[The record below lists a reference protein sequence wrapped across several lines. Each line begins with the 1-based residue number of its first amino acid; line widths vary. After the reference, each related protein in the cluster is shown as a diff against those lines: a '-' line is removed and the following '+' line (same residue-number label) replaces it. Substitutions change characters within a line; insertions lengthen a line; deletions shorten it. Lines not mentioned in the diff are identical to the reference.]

1 MKSRQIRGPKLKFGS
16 TTAMTGFTGLDTA
29 SFNDLRPSRIVRELI
44 QNSLDAAVE
53 AGEKTAVVRFRVTK
67 IGRSDVP
74 DIEGYEEH
82 FRAAVEDHKGNGE
95 LSDATQQVVNNI
107 EEALA
112 LLAKDK
118 HYSLSILD
126 NGIGLD
132 EKRMTS
138 LLGQGASAKSIDAS
152 GSYGVGH
159 LASIPASAL
168 RYVLY
173 GGVLKSGQPT
183 VSGCAVLASRSG
195 EKRPYAAQGYL
206 VKGFGSGKDGK
217 IYNFISDRYI
227 PKGIAADLR
236 EIKSK
241 WGHGSTVVIPAFNY
255 FGDDNDLSLWDI
267 VSRVAAYNFNAAIYQ
282 GNLVVEVEEK
292 HKRKKKHRIQRLDKD
307 TLRTVLEQSKD
318 RVRADR
324 KGSFFEGL
332 RPSGQNAY
340 SAYQT
345 QLQGEQH
352 LIHTKEGDVDVRLLT
367 PSPIEN
373 TRVDLFRNGMWITDY
388 IQGLSR
394 ADFTNRQPFH
404 AVLTL
409 NAKEGKNL
417 HRLFRNAE
425 GPMHDEL
432 AFNRLPPEQRKKL
445 NAAIKQIANKIR
457 GQIPEIGAEEY
468 TPDDYLWVETGGNG
482 AGAGAEQFSM
492 WGTPVVVQR
501 PRISQRQFTPNG
513 NKNEHDGDGEGN
525 KGKNNKKSSNKNS
538 QTRSRPLPFR
548 STVVPNGVGKH
559 IISLECIESFDEV
572 DLTLRIDE
580 NLDATCDR
588 IWTDENVLLKS
599 FKFDADETPVPS
611 GKLEADGRS
620 IRIQGLSAGIN
631 YELVVEYEFPEDLAN
646 AVGTPVLR
654 VDLHRPQSTSERDA

>member
-95 LSDATQQVVNNI
+95 LSDAAQQVVNNI
-107 EEALA
+107 EEALD
-112 LLAKDK
+112 LLTKDK

-292 HKRKKKHRIQRLDKD
+292 HKGKKKHRIQRLDKD

-599 FKFDADETPVPS
+599 FKFDADEAPVPS

>member
-1 MKSRQIRGPKLKFGS
+1 
-16 TTAMTGFTGLDTA
+16 MTGFTGLDTA

-53 AGEKTAVVRFRVTK
+53 AGKKTAIVRFRVTK

-82 FRAAVEDHKGNGE
+82 FRAAVEDHKENGE
-95 LSDATQQVVNNI
+95 LSDAAQQVTDNI
-107 EEALA
+107 EDALNI
-112 LLAKDK
+112 LKKNK
-118 HYSLSILD
+118 HYSLAILD

-138 LLGQGASAKSIDAS
+138 LLGQGTSVKSTEAS

-173 GGVLKSGQPT
+173 GGVLKSGQRT

-195 EKRPYAAQGYL
+195 KKLPYAAQGYL

-227 PKGIAADLR
+227 PKGIAADLKK
-236 EIKSK
+236 IKSE
-241 WGHGSTVVIPAFNY
+241 WEHGSIVVIPAFNY

-267 VSRVAAYNFNAAIYQ
+267 VSQVAAYNFNAAIFQ
-282 GNLVVEVEEK
+282 GNLVIEVEEK
-292 HKRKKKHRIQRLDKD
+292 HTKRNKKRGIQRLNKH
-307 TLRTVLEQSKD
+307 TLRDVLEQSKD
-318 RVRADR
+318 RVRAAR
-324 KGSFFEGL
+324 KGTFFEGL
-332 RPSGQNAY
+332 RPSGQNAH

-345 QLQGEQH
+345 QLQGDQH
-352 LIHTKEGDVDVRLLT
+352 LVRTKEGDVDVRLLT

-373 TRVDLFRNGMWITDY
+373 TRIDLFRNGMWITDY

-394 ADFTNRQPFH
+394 SEFTTRQPFH

-409 NAKEGKNL
+409 NAKEGKEL
-417 HRLFRNAE
+417 HRLVRKAE

-432 AFNRLPPEQRKKL
+432 AFNRLSPKEKERLK
-445 NAAIKQIANKIR
+445 AAIQQIADKIR
-457 GQIPEIGAEEY
+457 DLIPEIGAEGY

-482 AGAGAEQFSM
+482 TGAGVEQFSM
-492 WGTPVVVQR
+492 WGLPVVVQR
-501 PRISQRQFTPNG
+501 PRISQRQFTSNG
-513 NKNEHDGDGEGN
+513 NKDEHERDGESSGD
-525 KGKNNKKSSNKNS
+525 KGKNNKNSSNKNS

-548 STVVPNGVGKH
+548 STVVPDGVGKH

-580 NLDATCDR
+580 NIDATCDR

-599 FKFDADETPVPS
+599 FKFDPNGTPVPS
-611 GKLEADGRS
+611 GKLEDDGRA
-620 IRIQGLSAGIN
+620 IRIQGLLAGKN
-631 YELVVEYEFPEDLAN
+631 YELVVEYELPEDIEK
-646 AVGTPVLR
+646 AVSTPVLK
-654 VDLHRPQSTSERDA
+654 VDLHRPQSTSERNVSNGNAN

>member
-1 MKSRQIRGPKLKFGS
+1 
-16 TTAMTGFTGLDTA
+16 MTGFTGFDTA

-53 AGEKTAVVRFRVTK
+53 ADEKTAVVRFRVAK

-74 DIEGYEEH
+74 DIEGYEDH
-82 FRAAVEDHKGNGE
+82 FRVAVEEHKGNGE
-95 LSDATQQVVNNI
+95 LSDAAQQVVINI
-107 EEALA
+107 EDALD
-112 LLAKDK
+112 LLNKGK

-138 LLGQGASAKSIDAS
+138 LLGQGTSVKSTEAS

-159 LASIPASAL
+159 LASIPTSAL

-173 GGVLKSGQPT
+173 GGVLESGQHT

-195 EKRPYAAQGYL
+195 KRRPYAYAAHGYL
-206 VKGFGSGKDGK
+206 VKGFGNGKDGK
-217 IYNFISDRYI
+217 IYNFISDSNI

-236 EIKSK
+236 EIKSE

-292 HKRKKKHRIQRLDKD
+292 HKRKKKHRIQRLNKL
-307 TLRTVLEQSKD
+307 TLRDVLEQSKE

-340 SAYQT
+340 SAYQA
-345 QLQGEQH
+345 QLQGDQQ
-352 LIHTKEGDVDVRLLT
+352 LVRTKEGNVDVRLLT

-373 TRVDLFRNGMWITDY
+373 TRVDLFRNGMWITDN
-388 IQGLSR
+388 IPGLKR
-394 ADFTNRQPFH
+394 INFTNRPPFH

-409 NAKEGKNL
+409 NAREAKEL
-417 HRLFRNAE
+417 HRLVRKAE
-425 GPMHDEL
+425 GPMHDDL
-432 AFNRLPPEQRKKL
+432 AFSRLSPQEKKKIKE
-445 NAAIKQIANKIR
+445 AIGQIANKIR
-457 GQIPEIGAEEY
+457 NEIPEIGAEEY
-468 TPDDYLWVETGGNG
+468 TLDDYLCVETGGNG
-482 AGAGAEQFSM
+482 AGVGTEQFSM
-492 WGTPVVVQR
+492 WGSPIVVQR

-513 NKNEHDGDGEGN
+513 NKDEHEGDGEGKGN
-525 KGKNNKKSSNKNS
+525 KGKKNSNKNNQRGS
-538 QTRSRPLPFR
+538 FPLPFR
-548 STVVPNGVGKH
+548 ATVVPDGVGKH
-559 IISLECIESFDEV
+559 IILLECIESFYEV

-580 NLDATCDR
+580 NMDATCDR
-588 IWTDENVLLKS
+588 IWTDENVLIKS
-599 FKFDADETPVPS
+599 FKFDPGEKPVPS
-611 GKLEADGRS
+611 GKLEGDGSS
-620 IRIQGLSAGIN
+620 IRIQELSAGII
-631 YELVVEYEFPEDLAN
+631 YELVVEYELPADLAN

-654 VDLHRPQSTSERDA
+654 VDLHRLQSTSKRDA

>member
-1 MKSRQIRGPKLKFGS
+1 MNSRQRGPKLKFGS

-95 LSDATQQVVNNI
+95 LSDAAQQVVNNI
-107 EEALA
+107 EEALD
-112 LLAKDK
+112 LLTKDK

-173 GGVLKSGQPT
+173 GGVLKSGQRT

-217 IYNFISDRYI
+217 IYNFISDRHI

-345 QLQGEQH
+345 QLQSEQL

-409 NAKEGKNL
+409 NAIEGKNL

-501 PRISQRQFTPNG
+501 PRSSQRQFTPNG